1 MNSVEKPLVYV
12 ILGAAGSGRREV
24 LADLIDGGLGPEA
37 RPAVLMAAAE
47 PAAGIDAKLPNVA
60 RWTWTQA
67 GTIEAE
73 LPAGATHVFFVTD
86 GRRSPVDQME
96 AFKAWVE
103 LQPAEMARVFT
114 VINCQLAEKHSS
126 LRAWYEACVHF
137 SDVALLNRREGV
149 GNKWLSDFRA
159 FFDDQYVPCL
169 FEFVKAGRVKNPPMI
184 LEPQA
189 RRMTHIFDD
198 ELEWIVLDEEGSEDD
213 GGKLKDGEEEEVE
226 VAREEDPYFARDA
239 AGRRAKRI
247 VEIAEF
253 LTKVEPTAG
262 APDAAT

>member
-1 MNSVEKPLVYV
+1 MNSVDKPLVYV

-24 LADLIDGGLGPEA
+24 LCDLIEGGLGEDA
-37 RPAVLMAAAE
+37 QPAVLLAAAE
-47 PAAGIDAKLPNVA
+47 PAAEIDAKLPAVS
-60 RWTWTQA
+60 RWTWTLA
-67 GTIEAE
+67 GTIEAD

-103 LQPAEMARVFT
+103 MKPADIARVYT
-114 VINCQLAEKHSS
+114 VINCQLAEKHPA

-137 SDVALLNRREGV
+137 SDVALLNRRESV
-149 GNKWLSDFRA
+149 GNKWMSDFRA
-159 FFDDQYVPCL
+159 FFADQFVPCL
-169 FEFVKAGRVKNPPMI
+169 FEFVKAGRVKNPPLI

-198 ELEWIVLDEEGSEDD
+198 ELEWFVVDEEGVEDD
-213 GGKLKDGEEEEVE
+213 GSDAKDGEEEEVQ

-247 VEIAEF
+247 VEIAE
-253 LTKVEPTAG
+253 LLPKIEG
-262 APDAAT
+262 GSAAQSP